1 MRSEPIARPIH
12 HAYVHFPFCARKC
25 PYCDFNSHAGRD
37 GETDVYIEALL
48 AEAEAYA
55 HCARPRTLFVGG
67 GTPTHC
73 DAAQLER
80 YLDGLRRTLG
90 DEELVEFTVEANPGS
105 VDVDKV
111 RAMRR
116 AGVNRVSLGAQS
128 FDDAHLKTLG
138 RIHAAEDTL
147 RSAEVLRDGGMEHLS
162 LDLILAVPRQTLTEQ
177 AFDLAQVIA
186 IDPEH
191 VSAYILTYEPDTVFT
206 RAMLAGRL
214 PAPVDERD
222 LAHLHMACEHLEAA
236 GYARYEISN
245 FARPGAESLHNLAYW
260 RNADWLGLGAGAH
273 AHVAGRRWKNVDDPA
288 AYVRGVREAQGSPV
302 QWREE
307 VPAAMSLLESL
318 MMGLRLMHG
327 VDLDELTARH
337 GVDLRATHP
346 HALDAHALHGLI
358 ERDGARLRLTARG
371 FDVANTVIA
380 DYLPN

>member
-1 MRSEPIARPIH
+1 VRSEPIARPIH

-37 GETDVYIEALL
+37 GETDAYIEALL

-128 FDDAHLKTLG
+128 FDEAHLKSLG

-147 RSAEVLRDGGMEHLS
+147 RSADILRDGGMEHLS
-162 LDLILAVPRQTLTEQ
+162 LDLILAVPRQTLAEQ
-177 AFDLAQVIA
+177 ARDLEQVIA

-206 RAMLAGRL
+206 RAMEAGRL

-222 LAHLHMACEHLEAA
+222 LAHLHMACAHLEAA

-273 AHVAGRRWKNVDDPA
+273 AHVAGRRWKSGPRRADRTAWRGLAGDPSPRA
-288 AYVRGVREAQGSPV
+288 GRARVTRFDRARRCASASDRSGPRRGEHRD
-302 QWREE
+302 R
-307 VPAAMSLLESL
+307 
-318 MMGLRLMHG
+318 RLP
-327 VDLDELTARH
+327 TR
-337 GVDLRATHP
+337 
-346 HALDAHALHGLI
+346 
-358 ERDGARLRLTARG
+358 
-371 FDVANTVIA
+371 VIA
-380 DYLPN
+380 PNRSAHPCIRRRPARAGTGRGGCPPAGDRSCA